1 MKTASHKEA
10 IAQEQPQAS
19 KKEQPSERT
28 ENIVALAI
36 FVVLILIGVG
46 IFTQGFGLFNKDL
59 NPGQRVKVPIGD
71 DPYIGN
77 SNASVIIYVFSDYEC
92 PNCKIGEERMKA
104 ILEKYGDKILYFFKN
119 HPLTSIHPDAYNASL
134 AAECANEQGKF
145 WEYHDYLFAHNTQ
158 LGAPYLEQYAKEID
172 LLDTERFNICFE
184 TQRYKEKV
192 DADLKSGAEIG
203 VPGTPTFIINGL
215 VVVGAKSEDEYIKI
229 IDAELK

>member
-1 MKTASHKEA
+1 MKTANKKEA
-10 IAQEQPQAS
+10 VAQEQPQAS

-28 ENIVALAI
+28 ENIVALVI
-36 FVVLILIGVG
+36 FAFLILIGVG

-59 NPGQRVKVPIGD
+59 NPGQRVKVPTGD

-77 SNASVIIYVFSDYEC
+77 SNASVTIYVFSDYEC

-104 ILEKYGDKILYFFKN
+104 ILAKYGDKILYFFKN

-158 LGAPYLEQYAKEID
+158 LGTSYLEQYASE
-172 LLDTERFNICFE
+172 LGFDTERFNICFE

-215 VVVGAKSEDEYIKI
+215 VVVGAKSEQEFYDI
-229 IDAELK
+229 IDKELK